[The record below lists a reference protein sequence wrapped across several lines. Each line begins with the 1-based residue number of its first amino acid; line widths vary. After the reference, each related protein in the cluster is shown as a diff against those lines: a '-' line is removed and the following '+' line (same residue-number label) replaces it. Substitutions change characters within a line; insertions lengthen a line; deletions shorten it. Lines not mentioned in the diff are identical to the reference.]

1 MFLGACLPAACSFHF
16 LSAYHTT
23 FLFEHNVGSAFY
35 CMHANN
41 QLIFFEVITGINV
54 SLLVKEECQFIDAVG
69 SPILTEQST
78 VTYQNNQLQEQK
90 KY

>member
-1 MFLGACLPAACSFHF
+1 MLACLLLAPFTSSQLITQH
-16 LSAYHTT
+16 

-35 CMHANN
+35 CMHVNN
-41 QLIFFEVITGINV
+41 QLIFFEIITGINV